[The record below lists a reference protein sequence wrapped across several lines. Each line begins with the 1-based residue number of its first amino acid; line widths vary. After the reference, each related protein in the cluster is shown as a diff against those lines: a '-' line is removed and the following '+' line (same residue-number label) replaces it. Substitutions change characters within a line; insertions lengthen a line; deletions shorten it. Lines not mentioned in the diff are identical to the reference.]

1 MLRPIGMFALAAAAV
16 LAGPASAHHTFA
28 MFDLTKVVTLSG
40 TLKDF
45 QWTNPHVWV
54 ELVVPDAS
62 GGTTEW
68 NIEGGSPNALVR
80 KGWKLSALKIGS
92 KVTVT
97 IHPLKTGVHGGSL
110 LTITPDGGKTLEDA
124 ISEGKV

>member
-1 MLRPIGMFALAAAAV
+1 MPRPIGMITVAALAA

-28 MFDLTKVVTLSG
+28 MFDLTKVVTVSG

-54 ELVVPDAS
+54 EVVTMNPD
-62 GGTTEW
+62 GTTTEW

-80 KGWKLSALKIGS
+80 KGWKLSAIKVGG

-97 IHPLKTGVHGGSL
+97 IHPLKSGVHGGSL
-110 LTITPDGGKTLEDA
+110 LTITPEGGKPMEDA